1 VKSEGA
7 HNHSIY
13 SRQVAHALLF
23 GKWNQVIRK
32 DFYLLDIETLYSSSA
47 DRPHQCVLIFR
58 LTVHFLHCQGIT
70 ELLERELELKNEDDG
85 SSKLGITV
93 QQ

>member
-1 VKSEGA
+1 MESGNRKGLLLIR
-7 HNHSIY
+7 HRNTLQFI
-13 SRQVAHALLF
+13 SRQTSPVRFNIQA
-23 GKWNQVIRK
+23 
-32 DFYLLDIETLYSSSA
+32 
-47 DRPHQCVLIFR
+47 
-58 LTVHFLHCQGIT
+58 HFLYCQGIT

>member
-1 VKSEGA
+1 MKSEGA

-23 GKWNQVIRK
+23 GKWNQVIGK

-58 LTVHFLHCQGIT
+58 LTVHFLHT